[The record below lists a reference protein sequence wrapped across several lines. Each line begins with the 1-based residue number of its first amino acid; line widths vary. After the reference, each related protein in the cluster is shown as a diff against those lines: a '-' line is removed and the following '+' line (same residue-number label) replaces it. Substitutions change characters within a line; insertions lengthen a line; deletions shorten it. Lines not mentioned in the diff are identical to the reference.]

1 MSPGRSSRADKGTDI
16 RHLDQIRENVQLA
29 EGLEGSASYSFQE
42 TKDSDTHQF
51 LDGSPRHLAK
61 LSLTHPLLRK
71 TLFASLNSQYRSG
84 MTTITGGW
92 ISPFSV
98 VNFDLLG
105 RRIARHVD
113 VTASVYNLLDK
124 KYYDPPSTAIS
135 EGRSSRMGA
144 TFA

>member
-1 MSPGRSSRADKGTDI
+1 
-16 RHLDQIRENVQLA
+16 
-29 EGLEGSASYSFQE
+29 
-42 TKDSDTHQF
+42 TKDTDTNQF
-51 LDGSPRHLAK
+51 LDDSPRHLVK
-61 LSLTHPLLRK
+61 LNLSQPLLRK
-71 TLFASLNSQYRSG
+71 TLFVSLNSQYRSG
-84 MTTITGGW
+84 MTTITDGW

-135 EGRSSRMGA
+135 QGMIQQDGRNFRVKMTWHLGER
-144 TFA
+144 